1 MRKQESLFANM
12 TRTSWHLSLDPKLR
26 GTWNLHNALAE
37 YEANSTLDFF
47 LMTSS
52 VSGSVGT
59 ATESNYCAANHFLDA
74 FARYRMNLGLPA
86 ISLGLGMISEVGYL
100 HENPEIEA
108 LLLRKGI
115 QSINEEEMI
124 QIVDLALSRQTE
136 VRKELA
142 LDPRACSH
150 ILTGLEP
157 LGIKELRKKGFE
169 GTNPILDDPRAML
182 LAGALNGKVR
192 NSPSEQNLAISSE
205 LTSALESSGVLRD
218 AVMGLIVKR
227 FLNLVLI
234 PAAKLDVQKPLGKYG
249 MDSMLAA
256 EFRSWL
262 YRTFKTDVP
271 FLELLS
277 ESVTLSSL
285 VDLIENEVKKKI
297 EACI

>member
-1 MRKQESLFANM
+1 MRKQESLFTNM
-12 TRTSWHLSLDPKLR
+12 TRTSWHLSIDPKLR
-26 GTWNLHNALAE
+26 GTWNLHIALAKH
-37 YEANSTLDFF
+37 EASSPLDFF

-74 FARYRMNLGLPA
+74 FARYRVNLGLPA

-115 QSINEEEMI
+115 QAINEEEMI
-124 QIVDLALSRQTE
+124 QIVDLALSRQTQ

-142 LDPRACSH
+142 LDPLASSH

-157 LGIKELRKKGFE
+157 LGLKELRKKGFE

-182 LAGALNGKVR
+182 LAAALNGKVG
-192 NSPSEQNLAISSE
+192 NSPSEQNVAISSE
-205 LTSALESSGVLRD
+205 LTSALESSGVLHD
-218 AVMGLIVKR
+218 AVMGLIAKR
-227 FLNLVLI
+227 FVNLVLI
-234 PAAKLDVQKPLGKYG
+234 PAAKLDVLKPLGKYG

-256 EFRSWL
+256 EFRTWI
-262 YRTFKTDVP
+262 YRTFKIDVP

-277 ESVTLSSL
+277 ESVTLRSV
-285 VDLIENEVKKKI
+285 VDLIENEVRKKI
-297 EACI
+297 EAS